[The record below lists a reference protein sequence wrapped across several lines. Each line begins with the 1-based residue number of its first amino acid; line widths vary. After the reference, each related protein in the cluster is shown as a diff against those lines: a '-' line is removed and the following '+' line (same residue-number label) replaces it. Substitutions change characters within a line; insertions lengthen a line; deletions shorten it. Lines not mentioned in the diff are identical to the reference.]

1 MLFQLIEIWAR
12 RVNVTFKQEEAGQM
26 GGESFIQIHIPDRH
40 RLSRTDILINPNFIE
55 VKPEVQNGQV
65 IHSSAYLHSRTQI
78 FNPFLFDSKS
88 NAFFFRHTVFLPY
101 CPKKIL
107 LSTWKKLF
115 VFLVIKN
122 HLTLLFLGGRGVRIL
137 NSNHLMWVPSTCPER
152 IWQSNWA

>member
-1 MLFQLIEIWAR
+1 M
-12 RVNVTFKQEEAGQM
+12 TFKQEEAGQM

-88 NAFFFRHTVFLPY
+88 NAFFFPTY
-101 CPKKIL
+101 CVSSILSKENTAKYMKKIICV
-107 LSTWKKLF
+107 SCDKESPNTA
-115 VFLVIKN
+115 I
-122 HLTLLFLGGRGVRIL
+122 LGWPWSENTEL
-137 NSNHLMWVPSTCPER
+137 
-152 IWQSNWA
+152 